1 MTRQEYINKT
11 LVIQSDQP
19 FYYQET
25 IAFIDDEKMIIDNKK
40 LPIERILYAI
50 FAVGMGILALQPFLR
65 KTERWTLDIIIA
77 AIAISAFFLLCV
89 IILINVILNT
99 DRKFVFNRLEG
110 TLTMRASVL
119 NWIPKTITIP
129 FNEALLGYSGTPL
142 AKTVDVRIP
151 NSKFRYLH
159 IKATK
164 DMNDVYNCM
173 SFIVWYMDKNRQL
186 PPGKELDPYRMKD
199 YERRK
204 AEGFPEPL
212 YPATIPMPDHR
223 EKPTV

>member
-1 MTRQEYINKT
+1 MHKQEYINKT
-11 LVIQSDQP
+11 LVIESDTT
-19 FYYQET
+19 FRGRNDLV
-25 IAFIDDEKMIIDNKK
+25 FIDDEKMIIDNTK

-50 FAVGMGILALQPFLR
+50 FAIGMGTFAIWALYKQAQVWKP
-65 KTERWTLDIIIA
+65 TDIIGATFVILW
-77 AIAISAFFLLCV
+77 ILFCV
-89 IILINVILNT
+89 IILINVIFNT

-142 AKTVDVRIP
+142 AKSVNVSLP
-151 NSKFRYLH
+151 NSRFRYLS
-159 IKATK
+159 IMPGREQS
-164 DMNDVYNCM
+164 DIYNII

-186 PPGKELDPYRMKD
+186 PPGKDLDPYRMKD